1 MRAASASGPTKSAG
15 DVDGICEDIWHLK
28 ITCRFLGTVCS
39 YVYVPIIIIIYNYK
53 YMCLCL

>member
-39 YVYVPIIIIIYNYK
+39 YVCVCTYNNYN
-53 YMCLCL
+53 L